1 MTRTANT
8 RKLLAKAANASTLI
22 NMSCHNF
29 HNANGCVM
37 KKLNSTDVIYVESLH
52 KDQCPSLYQDGF

>member
-8 RKLLAKAANASTLI
+8 RKLLAKAAHAS
-22 NMSCHNF
+22 SCHNF

-52 KDQCPSLYQDGF
+52 KDQ